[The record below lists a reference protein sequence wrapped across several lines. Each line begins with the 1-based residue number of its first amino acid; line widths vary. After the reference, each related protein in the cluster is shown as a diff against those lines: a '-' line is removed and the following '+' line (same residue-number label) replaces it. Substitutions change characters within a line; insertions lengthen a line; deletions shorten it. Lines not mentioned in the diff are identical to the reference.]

1 MPGPA
6 QLKLSPADRGRTRPA
21 RILARLDGLPF
32 GAPDTSCGT
41 ENELQAVVQGP
52 RDQVDLP
59 RAIEQSN
66 YFRNL
71 LKRHQRGETPT
82 RVVSDLEAWLEHNPD
97 EVWESSWVRLPA
109 DALGPWARRT
119 LEQDLKADKGEPSSR
134 YRTDLDRFLFREQGR
149 TWLRVPVSYLL
160 KLSLAQAAHRDAP
173 GPGLLEEEAARL
185 MDHFLSD
192 NTSPETCSLYLAG
205 GEDQGGL
212 GRATARETALRYL
225 LTRLLADYA
234 GKCFQ
239 LDETGQRVSVF
250 FSPHPPARLQ
260 RLSEAVSDSF
270 YRELF
275 MNPCLAGWDQ
285 GEDKHAY
292 MHLCHQV
299 LSRAQLNALGLLKEA
314 GIITRNLV
322 VLPPPG
328 NISLANNGTHI
339 SLGSGLLSQA
349 AEDGGAL
356 GPAREKYLGDLA
368 IKFIEHFLPLF
379 VGTVSAAPLRLGFGD
394 FHPER
399 VLGFLP
405 YELDFTHL
413 RMLWRRW
420 KKKADLKARLLG
432 LRLTPLGPP
441 WLDGALSRVLR
452 MRGDLVPDYRLLNY
466 LAAVMSTHHSPAL
479 DGRLGNHQRLKQDL
493 ALMGVFDPHMPLY
506 MLYRQRERALHGY
519 SGFEGRHYSL
529 FESLDRDLADATDLQ
544 WLITALAYKLM
555 AAGRLDHDMIPD
567 NPEVES
573 ERRQIFFGAAIGLP
587 TFFVKADT
595 PNRLLRRLVAA
606 TPGVRPSR
614 RYHGYLRVRHF
625 QFRQA
630 LVEFIRG
637 EGADLVER
645 QGAGEVMAR
654 QQQWA
659 VKHPAG
665 TATERLLDGIL
676 GAGRTSQCLEVPAE
690 EFNLQAERYYR
701 GELSRR
707 HLGEALDI
715 FGRMLARDL
724 PRLTPA
730 GGRVR
735 IELHLLLGVEP
746 ASQMLRR
753 LRPKLESGE
762 LDQHRLR
769 NLIHLLIL
777 TIHQAA
783 ARQPH
788 QTAGGAQPSEKVIYA
803 GSEPS
808 VH

>member
-1 MPGPA
+1 MPGPT
-6 QLKLSPADRGRTRPA
+6 QLKLTPAAQGRTRPA
-21 RILARLDGLPF
+21 SILARLAAQAGCRPGEAGLPF
-32 GAPDTSCGT
+32 AGPDTSCGT
-41 ENELQAVVQGP
+41 ENELQAVVKGP

-59 RAIEQSN
+59 RAIEESN
-66 YFRNL
+66 YFHNL
-71 LKRHQRGETPT
+71 LKRHQRGETPS

-109 DALGPWARRT
+109 DALGPWAGRT
-119 LEQDLKADKGEPSSR
+119 LEHDLKADKGAPGSR
-134 YRTDLDRFLFREQGR
+134 FRDDLDRFLFREQGR

-160 KLSLAQAAHRDAP
+160 KLSLAQAAHRPAP
-173 GPGLLEEEAARL
+173 GPGLLEQEAARL

-205 GEDQGGL
+205 AEGRGGL

-234 GKCFQ
+234 GKCFH
-239 LDETGQRVSVF
+239 LDETGQEVSVF

-339 SLGSGLLSQA
+339 SLGSGLLSREA
-349 AEDGGAL
+349 AAGGTL
-356 GPAREKYLGDLA
+356 GPDREKYLGDLA

-420 KKKADLKARLLG
+420 KKKADLKAKLLG

-441 WLDGALSRVLR
+441 WLDRTLARLFGL
-452 MRGDLVPDYRLLNY
+452 RGDLVPDYRLLNY

-479 DGRLGNHQRLKQDL
+479 DGKPGNHQRLKQDL
-493 ALMGVFDPHMPLY
+493 ALMGVFDPRMPLY
-506 MLYRQRERALHGY
+506 MLYRQRERAVHGY

-529 FESLDRDLADATDLQ
+529 FESLGRDLADATDLQ
-544 WLITALAYKLM
+544 WLVTALAYKLM

-595 PNRLLRRLVAA
+595 PNQLLLRLVAD

-614 RYHGYLRVRHF
+614 RYPGYLRVRHY

-630 LVEFIRG
+630 LVG
-637 EGADLVER
+637 L
-645 QGAGEVMAR
+645 
-654 QQQWA
+654 
-659 VKHPAG
+659 H
-665 TATERLLDGIL
+665 
-676 GAGRTSQCLEVPAE
+676 
-690 EFNLQAERYYR
+690 
-701 GELSRR
+701 
-707 HLGEALDI
+707 
-715 FGRMLARDL
+715 
-724 PRLTPA
+724 PA
-730 GGRVR
+730 GGR
-735 IELHLLLGVEP
+735 GPAGEP
-746 ASQMLRR
+746 GR
-753 LRPKLESGE
+753 GGG
-762 LDQHRLR
+762 DG
-769 NLIHLLIL
+769 
-777 TIHQAA
+777 TAA
-783 ARQPH
+783 ALGGEASGRHGRRAP
-788 QTAGGAQPSEKVIYA
+788 AGGHHGRRAHQPLPGYPGRGVQPPGGTLLPGGPEPPPPGRSPGHVARDA
-803 GSEPS
+803 GTGRRALGRGRGTAAGRAASPAGR
-808 VH
+808 